1 MSLGVSSVFRRHI
14 PLFCTCLGTLQRA
27 WGGEIRQQLGIKDW
41 KQREIMFRGYVSLCR
56 EMIWPPRTTTPGDY
70 PPVSGPRAR
79 QRPANDPSSKVPAA
93 GGLTVGEYIIAF
105 AVKREYLSVQSPGK
119 CAH

>member
-56 EMIWPPRTTTPGDY
+56 EMIWPPRTTTTATTHPFQA
-70 PPVSGPRAR
+70 RAR
-79 QRPANDPSSKVPAA
+79 QRPANDPSSKVSAA
-93 GGLTVGEYIIAF
+93 GGLTVGEYIIVF